1 MTFKQKIQSLRPISI
16 YLVSFFLV
24 YVSEYMINQSTN
36 AVIDFEGA
44 YEGYF
49 YEFSQFA
56 YQLGVFLS
64 RSSLPL
70 FKLPSYL
77 VPVPS
82 ALQFLFLVLYCF
94 EAEYTFINNFWVMMV
109 LTFVEGL
116 FGGLVYISGMYW
128 VSVLSNKKTKEF
140 RMSISSL
147 FNTAGVVLASCIG
160 MWLEP
165 FLEKH
170 KVW

>member
-1 MTFKQKIQSLRPISI
+1 M
-16 YLVSFFLV
+16 
-24 YVSEYMINQSTN
+24 
-36 AVIDFEGA
+36 
-44 YEGYF
+44 
-49 YEFSQFA
+49 
-56 YQLGVFLS
+56 FLS